1 MVKLKLR
8 RGEIMSGHS
17 KWSTIKHK
25 KGKEDARRGKVFTKL
40 ARYIMVAVKD
50 GGADPDYNPS
60 LKAAIDKAKAEN
72 MPNDNIDRAIKK
84 GAGEMGAD
92 IFEEIIYEGYGPSG
106 VAVIVNCLTD
116 NRNRTASDVRHAF
129 DKFGGNLGQSGS
141 VAFMFE
147 RKGLIAIER
156 TDDIDEDE
164 ITLLAIELGAEDFTA
179 DEEGFEVI
187 TNTSD
192 FNIVRDGLQN
202 AGYSFA
208 AAEITYIPLTYASLE
223 SENDIK
229 NIEKMIDMLEE
240 NDDVQEVYH
249 NWEM

>member
-1 MVKLKLR
+1 
-8 RGEIMSGHS
+8 MSGHS

-156 TDDIDEDE
+156 TDDMDEDE
-164 ITLLAIELGAEDFTA
+164 LTMLAIELGAEDLSA
-179 DEEGFEVI
+179 DEEGFEII

-192 FNIVRDGLQN
+192 FNTIRDGLQN
-202 AGYSFA
+202 SGYSFA
-208 AAEITYIPLTYASLE
+208 AAELTYVPLTYASLE

-240 NDDVQEVYH
+240 NDDVQDVYH